1 MCKIQIGEHRK
12 VHIIIGREH
21 LKKCE
26 FGEIPS
32 YRELSHAIILH
43 CDILNCCT
51 NGMSTEN
58 QITDWWTS
66 QPTEYTQMTYSC

>member
-32 YRELSHAIILH
+32 CRELSHAIILH
-43 CDILNCCT
+43 RDILNCCT
-51 NGMSTEN
+51 NGMSTES
-58 QITDWWTS
+58 QITD
-66 QPTEYTQMTYSC
+66 